1 MNADLQERLKNLSP
15 AERARI
21 LKALREE
28 AARQGKPDA
37 IPKRPRQDS
46 ARLSFAQQRLWFIHQ
61 LAPEITAYNFLLAV
75 RLEGDLDVAAL
86 ERALNRVVSRH
97 ESLRT
102 TFSLSEGGEP
112 RQHVAA
118 GLRLALPVIDLRGEP
133 ERVRREAA
141 RRLIMEVADEP
152 FDLSRGPL
160 LRARLLRLGAGEH
173 AAALALHH
181 AVADGWSLGVLMRE
195 LGHYYGRYSGGGG
208 GVGEE
213 LGELVVQYGD
223 YAEWQRGRLRGEALA
238 AEVGYWRG
246 RLEGMATLEVPT
258 DRARPAAQSFRGA
271 THTFD
276 LSPELTAAL
285 RALNKREGVTMFM
298 TLLAALQTLCYRYTG
313 QEDVVVSTGTS
324 NRNHPDTEALIG
336 CFINILL
343 MRSDLSGNP
352 SFLELLGRVRK
363 VAVDAYAHQDFPF
376 ELLVEALG
384 PERDLSYNPLSQVML
399 VLHNAPAEAMR
410 LKDLVI
416 EPIEGERNTA
426 QLDLNLQIW
435 ERPDRLT
442 GLLEYDTDL
451 FERSTIIR
459 MVGHFQNL
467 LEAAVRNPA
476 QRLRELPLLTEAER
490 HQLLVELN
498 ETPAVFPAHLCL
510 HQLFE
515 AQAQTSPRALAV
527 IAENSSLT
535 YEELNR
541 RADRLAHEL
550 RALGVGP
557 GKGVAVCVERSPEMV
572 QGLVG
577 TLKAGGAIVPLDP
590 AYPKERLAF
599 MLEDAQVSVLL
610 TQRHLA
616 DRIPRHGAE
625 TVYLDAD
632 GRDGEHD
639 SAPNL
644 NSGVTPGD
652 LAYVIY
658 TSGSTGLPKAVML
671 DHRGRVNNF
680 SDFNRRFRV
689 GAGDRLIALSSLSF
703 DMSAYDVFG
712 TLASGAAIVLPRASK
727 ERDPSHWADLMRRHK
742 VTIWHSAP
750 ALLEML
756 LEQFG
761 DRPESAPASLRLAL
775 LGGDWIPLTLPGR
788 LKKLVAGVRVI
799 SLGGATEA
807 SMDSIIYPVEKSDPA
822 WRSIPYG
829 RPMANQTGYILDAHL
844 QPVPIGV
851 PGELYLG
858 GVGLA
863 WGYRNRPELS
873 AEKFIPHPF
882 GGEPGSRL
890 YKTGDLARHMPDGNI
905 ELLGRLDQQ
914 VKLRGLRIELGE
926 IVATLKQ
933 HHAVK
938 EAVALVRED
947 EAGNKHL
954 VAYIVPGQEPL
965 PAAGELRDFLKR
977 TLPDYMVPSFFV
989 ALESLPLTPNGKVDR
1004 RSLPAPDTTRREAGG
1019 EFVAPGDAVEEVVAG
1034 VWAEVLHL
1042 ERVSVGDNFFDLGG
1056 HSLLATQIV
1065 SRLQSSFSIELPL
1078 RHIFEAPTV
1087 SGLARRIEAVGSA
1100 AHVDVPA
1107 VAGILVKV
1115 SRLSDDEVRRM
1126 LAEKSG
1132 RHSET

>member
-246 RLEGMATLEVPT
+246 RLKGMATLEVPT

-459 MVGHFQNL
+459 MVGHFQNV

-515 AQAQTSPRALAV
+515 AQAQSSPRALAV

-712 TLASGAAIVLPRASK
+712 TLASGAAIVLPEHSGA
-727 ERDPSHWADLMRRHK
+727 RDPLHWAELMKRHR
-742 VTIWHSAP
+742 VSVWHSVP
-750 ALLEML
+750 AFLELLVDGQETASTASSL
-756 LEQFG
+756 
-761 DRPESAPASLRLAL
+761 PSLRLVL
-775 LGGDWIPLTLPGR
+775 LGGDWIPVTLPDRIRAIAPGAE
-788 LKKLVAGVRVI
+788 VV
-799 SLGGATEA
+799 SMGGATEV
-807 SMDSIIYPVEKSDPA
+807 SMDSTIYAIGATDPA
-822 WRSIPYG
+822 WTSIPYG
-829 RPMANQTGYILDAHL
+829 RPMRNQ
-844 QPVPIGV
+844 
-851 PGELYLG
+851 
-858 GVGLA
+858 LA
-863 WGYRNRPELS
+863 YVVD
-873 AEKFIPHPF
+873 
-882 GGEPGSRL
+882 SR
-890 YKTGDLARHMPDGNI
+890 
-905 ELLGRLDQQ
+905 
-914 VKLRGLRIELGE
+914 
-926 IVATLKQ
+926 
-933 HHAVK
+933 
-938 EAVALVRED
+938 
-947 EAGNKHL
+947 
-954 VAYIVPGQEPL
+954 
-965 PAAGELRDFLKR
+965 F
-977 TLPDYMVPSFFV
+977 
-989 ALESLPLTPNGKVDR
+989 
-1004 RSLPAPDTTRREAGG
+1004 
-1019 EFVAPGDAVEEVVAG
+1019 
-1034 VWAEVLHL
+1034 
-1042 ERVSVGDNFFDLGG
+1042 
-1056 HSLLATQIV
+1056 
-1065 SRLQSSFSIELPL
+1065 
-1078 RHIFEAPTV
+1078 
-1087 SGLARRIEAVGSA
+1087 
-1100 AHVDVPA
+1100 
-1107 VAGILVKV
+1107 
-1115 SRLSDDEVRRM
+1115 
-1126 LAEKSG
+1126 
-1132 RHSET
+1132 